1 MNMKYAVLIL
11 AGLLTLAPVF
21 AASVVGAA
29 SITTTTGAA
38 HVGARANA
46 EMNADMNGPHMA
58 MVAKGEVNA
67 EGNALRVRTMEHNMV
82 GEMNREVNAVR
93 SRVRAHVNGRAEVN
107 AGAGGKMVAKGNGGM
122 GIEANMGVKGK
133 AGVSGTSGAAKMVM
147 TVNMGGEKRLRVM
160 VEGNSAVIEADGV
173 KVKSMVQVRVEGN
186 MLVSARSGRPI
197 KVGPVKVVQEVKS
210 RVRAETVMDVELVD
224 NGKGPVYV
232 VKAEKP
238 ARLFGIIPVSVTV
251 DAEVNAESGS
261 VVAVQR
267 PWWAIFA
274 FGA

>member
-1 MNMKYAVLIL
+1 MNTKFAVLIL

-29 SITTTTGAA
+29 SVTTTAGVA
-38 HVGARANA
+38 HVRAGVNA
-46 EMNADMNGPHMA
+46 EMNADMNGPHMV
-58 MVAKGEVNA
+58 MTAKGEMNA
-67 EGNALRVRTMEHNMV
+67 EGNALRIRTMERNMV
-82 GEMNREVNAVR
+82 REMNGELNSVR
-93 SRVRAHVNGRAEVN
+93 SRAGAHVMGEANV
-107 AGAGGKMVAKGNGGM
+107 GAGGKMIAKGNGRM
-122 GIEANMGVKGK
+122 EANMGVKGK
-133 AGVSGTSGAAKMVM
+133 SGASGTSGAAKMVM

-160 VEGNSAVIEADGV
+160 VEGNTAVIEANGV
-173 KVKSMVQVRVEGN
+173 KVRSMVRVRVEGN
-186 MLVSARSGRPI
+186 MLVSARSGKPI
-197 KVGPVKVVQEVKS
+197 RVDPVKAVQEVKS
-210 RVRAETVMDVELVD
+210 RVRAENVMDVELVD
-224 NGKGPVYV
+224 NGNGPVYV